1 MNTTN
6 AATAS
11 RLAPFRLLILAQL
24 RWPRTRVISPTTNA
38 ASPRNMRN
46 PPKAAKALL
55 LSTPERLPWTT
66 RTNLDHRTRRA
77 IGAGGRNA
85 RCCAH
90 SAQVGTHPHW
100 HPVRPTGDRSGSGE
114 VGARSARF
122 SPQAL
127 CN

>member
-1 MNTTN
+1 VPRCSELVGKEEAGCRPMNTTN

-11 RLAPFRLLILAQL
+11 RLAPFRLLILAQS

-38 ASPRNMRN
+38 ASPRNTRN

-77 IGAGGRNA
+77 IGAGGGGMPGA
-85 RCCAH
+85 A
-90 SAQVGTHPHW
+90 PI
-100 HPVRPTGDRSGSGE
+100 RPR
-114 VGARSARF
+114 
-122 SPQAL
+122 
-127 CN
+127 